1 MKTPAQMLID
11 IASEMTD
18 AAITLELI
26 YKSTDNGCEIDSGIS
41 SVIRSLLNTNEKAQ
55 GYIEILSD
63 VPASTSLQKENG
75 ENDIADDIFHATITA
90 RKLEELV
97 HIYNEFYFTDKDNG
111 RPEMYMADAIFDYA
125 RKVRDELVNI
135 EKKLN

>member
-1 MKTPAQMLID
+1 M
-11 IASEMTD
+11 
-18 AAITLELI
+18 
-26 YKSTDNGCEIDSGIS
+26 
-41 SVIRSLLNTNEKAQ
+41 
-55 GYIEILSD
+55 SD